1 MATTTT
7 YSNDVVRQKPDFKT
21 VSADTTLTLE
31 DNGKTI
37 LLAGTSGAY
46 TVTLPEVKDGLN
58 FKIVASTVSTGIR
71 TITGGTADKIEGIVV
86 ANGASVAAVNE
97 DNIVFSASTKVGD
110 YVEFISDGSN
120 YYVSGAAAGATIT
133 ATS

>member
-7 YSNDVVRQKPDFKT
+7 YSNDVVHQKPDFKT
-21 VSADTTLTLE
+21 VTGDTTLTLE

-37 LLAGTSGAY
+37 LLGGTSGAY
-46 TVTLPEVKDGLN
+46 TVTLPELKDGLN
-58 FKIVASTVSTGIR
+58 FKIVVSTVSTGIR
-71 TITGGTADKIEGIVV
+71 TITGGTAAKIEGVVV
-86 ANGASVAAVNE
+86 ANGDAVAAVNE
-97 DNIVFSASTKVGD
+97 DNIVFSASSKVGD
-110 YVEFISDGSN
+110 YAEFISDGTN